1 MRMIFDTLVKLYETD
16 TIHEF
21 KEKIFTN
28 FCKNYCISAI
38 NDISIHNGKLYGDVP
53 EYNRN
58 DFIDNYVEKIFEVTL
73 DKKIIDI
80 LSKDIVDDSSIKMIT
95 YSLLHVIMNHQD
107 GKLLSDGL
115 HLIDIAFSQGVVK
128 AIQNIE
134 KRADS
139 QDYENN
145 LLLSMKYANDA
156 GAKNVPERLVPLLF
170 TAIIMHHTKCTKEE
184 VKEFIELSCIAISN
198 YLEAFII
205 REYECE
211 IVAENMICEE
221 HAEIM
226 TKTPNEISEFGFA
239 KYKEAFARSNL
250 AEEIYN
256 ATRQKQQTAFKEFMN
271 DTLARY
277 QRIVTY
283 SNFDDYEISSEE
295 KENKLLD
302 INRQIELS
310 IYSDYKNSFLV
321 GGMALGTGIVAATIG
336 SFTLFG
342 TAATGTAIASLHGSA
357 YVGALLSSIGGG
369 ALSIGGLGIAG
380 GAAILTGLFA
390 IPVIAYVG
398 TKISNQKMKN
408 EEDSKR
414 YYRNATR
421 ETCRLNRKSKELL
434 AISEQMQYVTYEV
447 ENLKFT
453 LNGIIDILEQA
464 LLDENH
470 ETISKL
476 KEGIEDILKR
486 LFHIEYTDKHGNFS
500 YHSKKQIDTLHK
512 KIIYLQKQFG
522 EYLGQMG
529 KSWQQEETEIC
540 IRPLENE
547 EIRQALLNSFTTA
560 KETLYIISPWI
571 SSWVTNTFMDAL
583 ITSAL
588 KRGVSIK
595 ILYGIGNL
603 NGSDTLKESDKKRND
618 STEYFAEKL
627 KNKYKKY
634 GTNFSMQRG
643 NTHGKLLICDEKY
656 YIIGSYNFLSFDGD
670 YSTADVRHE
679 MGDYSENP
687 KQIAYYKKRYFDF

>member
-1 MRMIFDTLVKLYETD
+1 MIFDTFVKLYETD

-28 FCKNYCISAI
+28 FCQDYCISAI
-38 NDISIHNGKLYGDVP
+38 NDIRIQNGKLYGDVP

-58 DFIDNYVEKIFEVTL
+58 DFIDAYVEQILSVTL
-73 DKKIIDI
+73 DKKMIDI
-80 LSKDIVDDSSIKMIT
+80 LSTESADDSSIKMIT
-95 YSLLHVIMNHQD
+95 YTLLHAAMNQQE
-107 GKLLSDGL
+107 GKLLSNGL
-115 HLIDIAFSQGVVK
+115 KLIDIASSQGIVK
-128 AIQNIE
+128 AIKTIE
-134 KRADS
+134 KRTDTKY
-139 QDYENN
+139 YENN

-156 GAKNVPERLVPLLF
+156 GAKNAPERLVHLLF
-170 TAIIMHHTKCTKEE
+170 TTIIMHNTKCTKEE
-184 VKEFIELSCIAISN
+184 IKEFIEISCVAISN

-211 IVAENMICEE
+211 IVAENMICNENV
-221 HAEIM
+221 EIM
-226 TKTPNEISEFGFA
+226 TKNANEISEFGFA

-256 ATRQKQQTAFKEFMN
+256 ATRQKQQIAFKEFMN

-277 QRIVTY
+277 HRIITY
-283 SNFDDYEISSEE
+283 SDFDDYEMNSEK
-295 KENKLLD
+295 KEDKLLD

-310 IYSDYKNSFLV
+310 IYSDYKNSFLA
-321 GGMALGTGIVAATIG
+321 GGMALGTGIVVATVG
-336 SFTLFG
+336 GFTLFG

-357 YVGALLSSIGGG
+357 YVGSLLSSIGGG

-380 GAAILTGLFA
+380 GIATLAGLFA
-390 IPVIAYVG
+390 IPVVAYVG
-398 TKISNQKMKN
+398 TKISNQKIKN
-408 EEDSKR
+408 AEDSKR

-434 AISEQMQYVTYEV
+434 AISENMQYVTYEV
-447 ENLKFT
+447 ENLKFI
-453 LNGIIDILEQA
+453 LNGIIDILEQS
-464 LLDENH
+464 LLDENT
-470 ETISKL
+470 ETVHNL
-476 KEGIEDILKR
+476 KEGVEDILKS
-486 LFHIEYTDKHGNFS
+486 LFHIEYTDIYGNFS

-512 KIIYLQKQFG
+512 KIIHLQKQFG

-529 KSWQQEETEIC
+529 KSWQAEDAEIC
-540 IRPLENE
+540 VRPLENE
-547 EIRQALLNSFTTA
+547 EIRHALLNSFTTA
-560 KETLYIISPWI
+560 QETLYIISPWI
-571 SSWVTNTFMDAL
+571 SGWVMDPFMDAL
-583 ITSAL
+583 MTSTL

-603 NGSDTLKESDKKRND
+603 NGSDTLKEFDKKRND
-618 STEYFAEKL
+618 STDYFAEKL

-643 NTHGKLLICDEKY
+643 NTHGKLLICDETY

-679 MGDYSENP
+679 MGDYSENR